1 MKFFTRNYD
10 RTVVVEFFSDKSTTE
25 NVIKENS
32 KNLLGVLFK
41 EENRLFYSSLLESY
55 PDLSQLTSQSR
66 LCLIGHSAPGKQK
79 FSSCDVDM
87 LVERLVEDCSLKAV
101 KRITFIACYL
111 GETKAFIEE
120 LQLKLAHEGIYTE
133 IAAYKAYLVIDS
145 SGHRWVDLGEKD
157 GLVEAGKQKI
167 VMGWEHGSLGTPPKQ
182 VVLVDTNEI
191 NPHYVDELSE
201 EDYEDAELIPTQ
213 VDDLENMSKKRN
225 LTLFKEAINSA
236 APSLASK
243 GSLDKTSYQKFF

>member
-1 MKFFTRNYD
+1 MKFFTKKYD
-10 RTVVVEFFSDKSTTE
+10 QTVVVEFFSDKSTTE
-25 NVIKENS
+25 SVIKENS
-32 KNLLGVLFK
+32 KNLLGSLFK

-66 LCLIGHSAPGKQK
+66 LCLIGHSAQGKQK
-79 FSSCDVDM
+79 FSGCDVDM
-87 LVERLVEDCSLKAV
+87 LVERLVEDCSLSAV

-111 GETKAFIEE
+111 GEAKAFIEE
-120 LQLKLAHEGIYTE
+120 LQLKLANEGIYTE

-167 VMGWEHGSLGTPPKQ
+167 VMGWENGPQGTPPKQ
-182 VVLVDTNEI
+182 VVLVDTDEI

-201 EDYEDAELIPTQ
+201 EGEEDAEIIPSQ
-213 VDDLENMSKKRN
+213 VDDLEHMSLKRN
-225 LTLFKEAINSA
+225 LSLFKQEVIVT
-236 APSLASK
+236 PSLKKTFVSSYKK
-243 GSLDKTSYQKFF
+243 GF